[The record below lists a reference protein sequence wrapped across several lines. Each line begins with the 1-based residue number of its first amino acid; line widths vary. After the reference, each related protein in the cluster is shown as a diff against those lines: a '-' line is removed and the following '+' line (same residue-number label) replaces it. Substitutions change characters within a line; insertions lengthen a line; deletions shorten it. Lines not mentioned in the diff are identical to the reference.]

1 MNSQAKPAKLP
12 FLEKFGYGLG
22 DTASNFV
29 WALMMNFIMFYY
41 TDIFGITAAAAG
53 TMLLF
58 ARSTDGVVDF
68 FIGAVADRT
77 KSKWGRFRPYL
88 VWLCVPLAIVF
99 VLAFTTPNISPAGK
113 LVWAWVTYNLLMLL
127 YSAIN
132 IPYGA
137 LSGVMTDDPLERTS
151 LNSYRMSLAQIGGII
166 ANSSFLVLIVKF
178 AGGAQGQKL
187 DTLSLAAKQTGAQH
201 TVMLFAAIGIALF
214 LLSFLS
220 TKERIHPPVDQKTNL
235 LQDLKTLFKNR
246 HWIMMFA
253 VGIINITF
261 AVVRGTA
268 GMYYLNSFL
277 KWNGEKIGLYF
288 LISGL
293 SMIFGAMM
301 TRFAVKAIG
310 KKWAFITSLA
320 LVGITAIPYF
330 FIKGDLTNLLI
341 NISILG
347 HLVQIDQT
355 TALVMTFQIIGMFF
369 AGINATLFWAMVAD
383 TADFQEWKF
392 KTRTTGVAFSATTC
406 AQKAGMGIGAAVAG
420 FLISSFGY
428 VPNAAQQTPEAIR
441 GILLLVSLIPAVGLL
456 LLSGL
461 FTIYGLNEDICK
473 TMRDDLAQR
482 RAQVVSPVAPTAPR
496 PKVPDTGSLVNA

>member
-1 MNSQAKPAKLP
+1 MNSQAKPTKLP

-29 WALMMNFIMFYY
+29 WALMMNFIMYYY

-137 LSGVMTDDPLERTS
+137 LSGVMTDDSLERTS

-166 ANSSFLVLIVKF
+166 ANSSFMVLIVKF
-178 AGGAQGQKL
+178 GSGNQQLGAQR
-187 DTLSLAAKQTGAQH
+187 
-201 TVMLFAAIGIALF
+201 TVMLFSAIAIVLF
-214 LLSFLS
+214 LISFWT
-220 TKERIHPPVDQKTNL
+220 TKERIHPPASQKTKL
-235 LQDLKTLFKNR
+235 TEDLKTLFLNR
-246 HWIMMFA
+246 HWIMMF
-253 VGIINITF
+253 VTGIINITL

-268 GMYYLNSFL
+268 GIYYLQRYL
-277 KWNGEKIGLYF
+277 KWDGSRIGTYF

-293 SMIFGAMM
+293 AMIFGAMM
-301 TRFAVKAIG
+301 TKYAVKAIG
-310 KKWAFITSLA
+310 KKAAFITSLTLVA
-320 LVGITAIPYF
+320 LTAIPFF
-330 FIKGDLTNLLI
+330 FIKADLTTLVVNFEI
-341 NISILG
+341 FG
-347 HLVQIDQT
+347 HWIKIDQT
-355 TALVMTFQIIGMFF
+355 TALIMTFQILGMIC
-369 AGINATLFWAMVAD
+369 AGINATLFWALVAD
-383 TADFQEWKF
+383 TADFQEWKY
-392 KTRTTGVAFSATTC
+392 KTRTTGVVFSATTC
-406 AQKAGMGIGAAVAG
+406 AQKAGMGIGAAFAG
-420 FLISSFGY
+420 FLISYFHY
-428 VPNAAQQTPEAIR
+428 DPKAVEQTPEAIR
-441 GILLLVSLIPAVGLL
+441 GILLLVSLIPAAGLL
-456 LLSGL
+456 ALACMFS
-461 FTIYGLNEDICK
+461 IYGLNEDICK

-482 RAQVVSPVAPTAPR
+482 RAQAVSPVAPTAPR

>member
-1 MNSQAKPAKLP
+1 MKLSIQ
-12 FLEKFGYGLG
+12 EKVGYGLG

-68 FIGAVADRT
+68 FIGAIADRT
-77 KSKWGRFRPYL
+77 KSRWGRFRPYL
-88 VWLCVPLAIVF
+88 VWLCVPLAVIF
-99 VLAFTTPNISPAGK
+99 VLTFTTPNISPAGK

-151 LNSYRMSLAQIGGII
+151 VNSYRMSLAQIGGII
-166 ANSSFLVLIVKF
+166 ANSSFMVLIVKL
-178 AGGAQGQKL
+178 GG
-187 DTLSLAAKQTGAQH
+187 DTQDKQMNQQIGAQH
-201 TVMLFAAIGIALF
+201 TVMLFSVIAIVLF
-214 LLSFLS
+214 LISFAT
-220 TKERIHPPVDQKTNL
+220 TKERIHPPASQKTNL
-235 LQDLKTLFKNR
+235 LQDLKTLFLNR

-253 VGIINITF
+253 CGIINITF
-261 AVVRGTA
+261 AVVRGSA
-268 GMYYLNSFL
+268 GMYYMQRYL
-277 KWNGEKIGLYF
+277 KWNEGQISWYF
-288 LISGL
+288 LASGL

-301 TRFAVKAIG
+301 TRFAVQAIG
-310 KKWAFITSLA
+310 KKWSFIVSLA
-320 LVGITAIPYF
+320 LVALTAIPFY
-330 FIKGDLTNLLI
+330 FIKAGT
-341 NISILG
+341 
-347 HLVQIDQT
+347 DQT
-355 TALVMTFQIIGMFF
+355 TVLVMTFQMLGMIF

-383 TADFQEWKF
+383 TADFQEWKYQV
-392 KTRTTGVAFSATTC
+392 RTTGVAFSATTC

-428 VPNAAQQTPEAIR
+428 DPKAAEQTPEAIH

-456 LLSGL
+456 VLSAL
-461 FTIYGLNEDICK
+461 FTIYGLNEQICK
-473 TMRDDLAQR
+473 TMREELAIR
-482 RAQVVSPVAPTAPR
+482 RGNSGA
-496 PKVPDTGSLVNA
+496 